1 MRKEVKVEFKIEGF
15 EKGKEQ
21 VSKIS
26 IDLQKLKKEFIEYYQ
41 NLENP
46 PIDGLMKISPELAK
60 VSTKVR
66 ELSQYTEK
74 SIKLISTS
82 LEKQIDQTQKSI
94 KEYTEG
100 GEKVKKVL
108 KDQKKIEDEL
118 TKTYKEQDKANSKR
132 YSNQIYNLDLIAKRR
147 LDMKYRAENQKDIVN
162 DKYYEGIAE
171 KEEAHADKLKE
182 IRKKLAEDIYVI
194 DVEVQKKNKEFYD
207 NKAQLIR
214 EAGNFEKAE
223 VISKYN
229 ELLASDKVLGKER
242 EDLIK
247 RRNDHLVAIESETQR
262 QITENK
268 KEAATKNTEITTSS
282 IEAILK
288 QSEKAVMHGKKAAE
302 ESTEAVAKS
311 VDTVAKKVEETKWD
325 EKFKMKSV
333 INVEATKQDVARVD
347 AILKEYQV
355 NLKAQHEKTFKD
367 KEDALKKEIG
377 ADYQKSDEYKNLL
390 KEKEAADKQYE
401 AASKKISAA
410 IVENDKRDNALR
422 LQQVQAYAANAQA
435 ALEKGMDIVKA
446 SVDSTETMFKGLA
459 DIHKKNVELTDE
471 KLKELDAKNKEYV
484 DERNM
489 REENIATLTKERMKA
504 KIAGDQE
511 TMASLDL
518 KISKEKEAFDKS
530 KAAHSDYENEKK
542 KLEEKKAKE
551 KERQEKK
558 ERIATKIKLGR
569 EMAEAVINVAKGV
582 TVALAKGP
590 ILGPILAAIVTAQ
603 GAIQLGIMTKQMTQL
618 EDGGLLR
625 GKRHSQGGMRIEGSN
640 IEVEG
645 GEYVVNRVSTQ
656 KNLGLIR
663 YINSQR
669 KELQADD
676 LNTYFKQSV
685 PVIETPFHNL
695 FASGGQLPVST
706 TPSNVE
712 NEQLMDAI
720 RSIKFSPKVAVTD
733 IMRVQ
738 DEMTSVDGWAGL

>member
-1 MRKEVKVEFKIEGF
+1 MGKEVKLNIKSEGF
-15 EKGKEQ
+15 EEVKEQ
-21 VSKIS
+21 ISKKS
-26 IDLQKLKKEFIEYYQ
+26 IDLQKLKKEFKEYYQ

-118 TKTYKEQDKANSKR
+118 TKTYKEQEKANSKR
-132 YSNQIYNLDLIAKRR
+132 YSNQIYNLDLISKRR
-147 LDMKYRAENQKDIVN
+147 LDMKYEVENQKDIVD

-171 KEEAHADKLKE
+171 KEKAYADKQKE
-182 IRKKLAEDIYVI
+182 IRKKLAKDIYAI

-223 VISKYN
+223 IILKYN

-247 RRNDHLVAIESETQR
+247 RRNDHLVAIESETR
-262 QITENK
+262 RKITENI
-268 KEAATKNTEITTSS
+268 KEAAAKNIEITASS
-282 IEAILK
+282 VEAILK

-302 ESTEAVAKS
+302 ESVESVAKS

-325 EKFKMKSV
+325 DKFKMKSV
-333 INVEATKQDVARVD
+333 INVEATKEDVARVD
-347 AILKEYQV
+347 AILKEYQA
-355 NLKAQHEKTFKD
+355 NLKAQQANDEATFKEKGED
-367 KEDALKKEIG
+367 LIKNKEFDAYL
-377 ADYQKSDEYKNLL
+377 DLL

-410 IVENDKRDNALR
+410 IVENDKRDNGLR
-422 LQQVQAYAANAQA
+422 YQQIQTYAANAQA

-459 DIHKKNVELTDE
+459 DIHKKNVELTDN
-471 KLKELDAKNKEYV
+471 KLKELDEKNKDYV
-484 DERNM
+484 ESKKKSEGDIAEWKKK
-489 REENIATLTKERMKA
+489 REDAE
-504 KIAGDQE
+504 IAGNQALVD
-511 TMASLDL
+511 SLDQ
-518 KISKEKEAFDKS
+518 KISSEEAALAKS
-530 KAAHSDYENEKK
+530 KQANEAYESEKK

-558 ERIATKIKLGR
+558 ERIAAKIKLGR
-569 EMAEAVINVAKGV
+569 EMAEAVVNVAKGV

-590 ILGPILAAIVTAQ
+590 ILGPILAAIVAAQ
-603 GAIQLGIMTKQMTQL
+603 GAVQIGIMTKQMTQL
-618 EDGGLLR
+618 ESGGLLR

-645 GEYVVNRVSTQ
+645 GEYVVNRISTQ

-663 YINSQR
+663 YINSQQ

-676 LNTYFKQSV
+676 LNTYFTQSV
-685 PVIETPFHNL
+685 PVVETPFHNML
-695 FASGGQLPVST
+695 ASGGQLPVST
-706 TPSNVE
+706 TPSNAE

-733 IMRVQ
+733 IIRVQ
-738 DEMTSVDGWAGL
+738 DEMASVDGWAGL